1 MLKIKKKVVVTG
13 TFDLLHPGH
22 SFLINKAA
30 KLGEVYVIIARDA
43 NVKKFKGTY
52 PTITEDQRLEMVQ
65 SLKNVKKAVMGMQD
79 SDYFKII
86 EEINP
91 DIIML
96 GPNQKISI
104 DMVKEGLK
112 EKGLK
117 QVEVIR
123 LEKLYDKYELHSSS
137 LIKQKII
144 NNSSKY
150 KKENSL

>member
-1 MLKIKKKVVVTG
+1 VLKIKKKVVITG
-13 TFDLLHPGH
+13 TFDVLHPGH
-22 SFLINKAA
+22 SFLINEAA

-52 PTITEDQRLEMVQ
+52 PTITEEQRLEMVQ
-65 SLKNVKKAVMGMQD
+65 SLKNVKKAVLGKQD
-79 SDYFKII
+79 SDYFKVV

-112 EKGLK
+112 EKGLEHI
-117 QVEVIR
+117 EVIR

-137 LIKQKII
+137 LIKQKIM
-144 NNSSKY
+144 NNSSKNR
-150 KKENSL
+150 KENNI